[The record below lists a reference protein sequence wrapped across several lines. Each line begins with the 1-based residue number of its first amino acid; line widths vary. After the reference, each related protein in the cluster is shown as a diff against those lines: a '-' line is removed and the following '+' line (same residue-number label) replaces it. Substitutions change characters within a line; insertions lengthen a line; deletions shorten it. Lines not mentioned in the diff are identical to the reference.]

1 MEHVFSISNVS
12 LYLQINI
19 SISILLFYLER
30 KFVLMKKKKKIY
42 FLGKLDNKTMHK
54 FRQYCFGS
62 LIF

>member
-30 KFVLMKKKKKIY
+30 KFVLMKKKK
-42 FLGKLDNKTMHK
+42 D
-54 FRQYCFGS
+54 
-62 LIF
+62 IFPWETE